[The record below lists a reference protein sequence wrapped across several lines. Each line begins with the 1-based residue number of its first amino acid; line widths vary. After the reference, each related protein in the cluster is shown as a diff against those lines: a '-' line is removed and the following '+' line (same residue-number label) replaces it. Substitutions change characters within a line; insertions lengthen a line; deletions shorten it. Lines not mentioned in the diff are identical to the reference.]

1 MRSLELE
8 VSFLE
13 HRIKQVAW
21 ASQDVMSMCFCFG
34 VSEKNALGQLNSES
48 GRRPR
53 FEDTSPYALSIDHQG
68 LLAAAM
74 MFCHALSFL
83 IKSHGKI
90 IPRDKCLE
98 PLFNKNMITVLTCTN
113 SAR

>member
-21 ASQDVMSMCFCFG
+21 ASQDVMSMCFCFE

-48 GRRPR
+48 GRQPR
-53 FEDTSPYALSIDHQG
+53 FEDTSTYALSIDHQG

-74 MFCHALSFL
+74 IICHVLSFL
-83 IKSHGKI
+83 VNHMARLSHVI
-90 IPRDKCLE
+90 
-98 PLFNKNMITVLTCTN
+98 
-113 SAR
+113 SA